1 MVTPE
6 IFMEPIRNAGNKLL
20 PNRKIMK
27 AVVLYQTCSP
37 NELTI
42 SEVPIPEVKSGW
54 VLIQVKAFGLNRSEL
69 MMREY
74 EANASYIQLP
84 RILGIE
90 CVGEIADA
98 SNSTYNKGQKVVAL
112 MGGMGRSFDGSYAE
126 YTLVPTKNVF
136 TVDSNLDWAE
146 LAAIPETYFTAYGSL
161 FNCLQ
166 ISPEDVLLVRGGTSA
181 AGLAAIQLAK
191 SLGAT
196 VLASTRNDNKRD
208 LLISQGADHVL
219 IDNGTLK
226 EQLLSLYPQ
235 GVTKVLELIG
245 PATLL
250 ESTSL
255 LRHHGIVC
263 VTGILGKKGTID
275 HFYPIK
281 DIPTGVYLT
290 GFSSNYPTQKIMDDI
305 FTLIKKNNLRPTIAK
320 VFSLSEI
327 GKAHQLMENNEAN
340 GKVVIQINKAN

>member
-1 MVTPE
+1 
-6 IFMEPIRNAGNKLL
+6 
-20 PNRKIMK
+20 MK
-27 AVVLYQTCSP
+27 AVVLYKTCSP
-37 NELTI
+37 EELTI
-42 SEVPIPEVKSGW
+42 SEIPIPEVKPGW
-54 VLIQVKAFGLNRSEL
+54 VLIKVKAFGLNRSEL

-74 EANASYIQLP
+74 EGNTPYIQLP

-90 CVGEIADA
+90 CAGEIADG
-98 SNSTYNKGQKVVAL
+98 SDSGFRKDQRVVAL

-126 YTLVPTKNVF
+126 YTLVPAKNVF
-136 TVDSNLDWAE
+136 TVDADLDWTE

-166 ISPEDVLLVRGGTSA
+166 LSPEDVLLVRGGTSA

-191 SLGAT
+191 SHGAT
-196 VLASTRNDNKRD
+196 VLASIRKENKRD

-226 EQLLSLYPQ
+226 NQLLSLYPQ
-235 GVTKVLELIG
+235 GVNKILELIG

-250 ESTSL
+250 ESANL
-255 LRHHGIVC
+255 LHHHGIVC

-275 HFYPIK
+275 NFYPIK
-281 DIPTGVYLT
+281 DIPSGVYLT
-290 GFSSNYPTQKIMDDI
+290 GFSSNFPTQKIMDDI
-305 FTLIKKNNLRPTIAK
+305 FNRIKNHNLHPTIAR

-327 GKAHQLMENNEAN
+327 GQAHRLIENNEAN
-340 GKVVIQINKAN
+340 GKVVIKIDKTDV

>member
-1 MVTPE
+1 
-6 IFMEPIRNAGNKLL
+6 
-20 PNRKIMK
+20 MK
-27 AVVLYQTCSP
+27 AVVLSKTCFP
-37 NELTI
+37 EELTVNK
-42 SEVPIPEVKSGW
+42 VPIPEVKPGW
-54 VLIQVKAFGLNRSEL
+54 VLIKVKAFGLNRSEL

-74 EANASYIQLP
+74 EGNASYIQLP

-90 CVGEIADA
+90 CVGEIADGSDSA
-98 SNSTYNKGQKVVAL
+98 LSKGQKVVAL

-136 TVDSNLDWAE
+136 TVDSDLDWTE

-166 ISPEDVLLVRGGTSA
+166 LSPEDVLFVRGGTSA

-191 SLGAT
+191 SIGAT
-196 VLASTRNDNKRD
+196 VLVSTRKKNKCD

-226 EQLLSLYPQ
+226 NQLLSLYPK
-235 GVTKVLELIG
+235 GVNKVLELIG

-250 ESTSL
+250 ESARL
-255 LRHHGIVC
+255 LSHHGIVC

-305 FTLIKKNNLRPTIAK
+305 FNRIKIHNLRPIIAK
-320 VFSLSEI
+320 VFSLTEI
-327 GKAHQLMENNEAN
+327 GQAHQLMEKNEAN
-340 GKVVIQINKAN
+340 GKVVIKL

>member
-1 MVTPE
+1 
-6 IFMEPIRNAGNKLL
+6 
-20 PNRKIMK
+20 MK
-27 AVVLYQTCSP
+27 AVVLYKTCSP
-37 NELTI
+37 EELTI
-42 SEVPIPEVKSGW
+42 SEIPVPEVKPGC

-74 EANASYIQLP
+74 EGNATYIQLP
-84 RILGIE
+84 RVLGIE

-98 SNSTYNKGQKVVAL
+98 SDSSFSKGQKVVAL

-126 YTLVPTKNVF
+126 YSLVPTKNVF
-136 TVDSNLDWAE
+136 TVDSDLDWTE

-166 ISPEDVLLVRGGTSA
+166 LAPKDVLLVRGGTSA

-191 SLGAT
+191 SIGAT
-196 VLASTRNDNKRD
+196 VLASTRKEIKRD

-226 EQLLSLYPQ
+226 DQLLSHYPK
-235 GVTKVLELIG
+235 GVNKVLELIG

-250 ESTSL
+250 ESAKL

-290 GFSSNYPTQKIMDDI
+290 GFSSNYPTQIIMDDI
-305 FTLIKKNNLRPTIAK
+305 FNRIKIHNLHPTIAK
-320 VFSLSEI
+320 VFTLSEI
-327 GKAHQLMENNEAN
+327 GQAHQLMENNEAN
-340 GKVVIQINKAN
+340 GKVVIQINQE

>member
-1 MVTPE
+1 
-6 IFMEPIRNAGNKLL
+6 
-20 PNRKIMK
+20 MK
-27 AVVLYQTCSP
+27 AVVLYKTCSP
-37 NELTI
+37 EELTI
-42 SEVPIPEVKSGW
+42 SEVPIPKVKPGW
-54 VLIQVKAFGLNRSEL
+54 VLIEVKAFGLNRSEL

-74 EANASYIQLP
+74 EGNASYIQLP

-90 CVGEIADA
+90 CAGEIADG
-98 SNSTYNKGQKVVAL
+98 SDNSFRKGHRVVAL

-136 TVDSNLDWAE
+136 SVETNLPWGE
-146 LAAIPETYFTAYGSL
+146 MAAIPETYFTAYGSL

-166 ISPEDVLLVRGGTSA
+166 LAPEDVLLVRGGTSA

-191 SLGAT
+191 SVGAT
-196 VLASTRNDNKRD
+196 VLASTRKENKRD

-219 IDNGTLK
+219 IDDGTLK
-226 EQLLSLYPQ
+226 NQLHSLYPQ
-235 GVTKVLELIG
+235 GVNKILELIG

-250 ESTSL
+250 ESASL

-263 VTGILGKKGTID
+263 VTGILGKKGSID

-281 DIPTGVYLT
+281 DIPSGVYLT
-290 GFSSNYPTQKIMDDI
+290 GFSSNYPTQKIVDD
-305 FTLIKKNNLRPTIAK
+305 FFYHIKKHNLRPTIAK

-327 GKAHQLMENNEAN
+327 GKAPLLMENNEAN
-340 GKVVIQINKAN
+340 GKVVILID